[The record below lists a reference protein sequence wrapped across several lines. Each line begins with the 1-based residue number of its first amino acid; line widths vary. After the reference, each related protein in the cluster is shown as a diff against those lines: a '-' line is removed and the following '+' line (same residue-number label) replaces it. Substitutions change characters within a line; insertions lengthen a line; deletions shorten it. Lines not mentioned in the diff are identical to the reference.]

1 MSDSEEAE
9 SDLASDIPTTE
20 DEDMF
25 EDEVFSNSLES
36 GSSAP
41 TSPIT
46 LDTARSQYYQTTF
59 DIETPEMDFV
69 PLESNIARI
78 AGHTYQEQAIVY
90 DPASNREVPE
100 ADALSMI
107 DYLLVTV
114 VLEQGLEF
122 LKDWSGHLQVPTLDL
137 EQLLTSELNIQNLA
151 NMLSENKGRAGEF
164 HKHLAAKLE
173 ACLPSLA
180 TKDAVR
186 VDAGAKM
193 LAEIPQLAESDDGKF
208 DLEAARRRLTDLLS
222 GGDQEAGEGGGEP
235 EDNSIYRGP
244 HVDVPLVLDDE
255 SWKRLLSL
263 AEAARTAVARQQA
276 GVDEEDVR
284 FLALLTAIEYGAP
297 PAASVPPFVH
307 NVAVRSKNAALHVRR
322 CTADIRD
329 KVASAASDY
338 LSYLE
343 DPSLPTVMDFDD
355 LLTHLRHTCQIIASL
370 PLLNIVVGG
379 CRRGRG
385 GRDGG
390 AWGRGHT
397 GQAQHCLDVVQDG
410 AEALFVF
417 SGGLELLLFFR
428 DCLKLWKGG
437 NAGVVLLNSLQGP
450 GDTAHITKGGAQV
463 EELTIVPFNGRVP
476 DV

>member
-1 MSDSEEAE
+1 
-9 SDLASDIPTTE
+9 
-20 DEDMF
+20 MF

-114 VLEQGLEF
+114 VLEQGLIRSRDRSAVLNLLEF

-164 HKHLAAKLE
+164 HEHLAAKLE

-193 LAEIPQLAESDDGKF
+193 LAETSLPLLNIRYTSIEWDYRELLYLGTALSDMSGIPWPLERVEEDDPSIAPLPEFETVAKK
-208 DLEAARRRLTDLLS
+208 
-222 GGDQEAGEGGGEP
+222 QKEP
-235 EDNSIYRGP
+235 
-244 HVDVPLVLDDE
+244 
-255 SWKRLLSL
+255 
-263 AEAARTAVARQQA
+263 VARQQA

-370 PLLNIVVGG
+370 PLLNI
-379 CRRGRG
+379 RYTSIEWDYR
-385 GRDGG
+385 
-390 AWGRGHT
+390 
-397 GQAQHCLDVVQDG
+397 
-410 AEALFVF
+410 
-417 SGGLELLLFFR
+417 ELLYL
-428 DCLKLWKGG
+428 G
-437 NAGVVLLNSLQGP
+437 
-450 GDTAHITKGGAQV
+450 TALSDMSGIPWPLERV
-463 EELTIVPFNGRVP
+463 EEDDPSIAPLPEFEHPPT
-476 DV
+476 

>member
-114 VLEQGLEF
+114 VLEQGLIRSRDRSSVLNLLEF

-297 PAASVPPFVH
+297 PAASVPPLSTTWPSGPRMRPCTC
-307 NVAVRSKNAALHVRR
+307 AGVRR
-322 CTADIRD
+322 TSGTRWPRRPPIISPTLRTQ
-329 KVASAASDY
+329 AS
-338 LSYLE
+338 
-343 DPSLPTVMDFDD
+343 
-355 LLTHLRHTCQIIASL
+355 Q
-370 PLLNIVVGG
+370 
-379 CRRGRG
+379 
-385 GRDGG
+385 
-390 AWGRGHT
+390 
-397 GQAQHCLDVVQDG
+397 Q
-410 AEALFVF
+410 
-417 SGGLELLLFFR
+417 
-428 DCLKLWKGG
+428 
-437 NAGVVLLNSLQGP
+437 
-450 GDTAHITKGGAQV
+450 
-463 EELTIVPFNGRVP
+463 
-476 DV
+476 